1 MEAFCAAHPALR
13 LFSLPVLSAER
24 RLLELG
30 FKGERAE
37 VERAMSALVAAL
49 RGREITAHV
58 QRPE

>member
-13 LFSLPVLSAER
+13 LFSLPVLSTER

-30 FKGERAE
+30 FKGERTE
-37 VERAMSALVAAL
+37 VHRAMTALTAAL
-49 RGREITAHV
+49 HEREITAHS